1 METLQKLV
9 LELAVT
15 GEGIL
20 DFVKDLVQTIEH
32 PENVFQRPGCQD
44 WCKCGKCEPMG
55 TPEEQKCSN
64 RVTCVTNYYMFCKLC
79 LD

>member
-15 GEGIL
+15 GEGSL

-44 WCKCGKCEPMG
+44 WCKCGKCEPTG
-55 TPEEQKCSN
+55 TPEEQKCCN
-64 RVTCVTNYYMFCKLC
+64 CVTCVTNYYMLRKLC